1 MDVAQVVRE
10 LGGVARSGALGP
22 AVPRPDLRRA
32 LDAGSVVRLAH
43 GLYGLPETTSH
54 RADALGLDAALA
66 LESAALAHGWGV
78 KIPPKRAQVVVGR
91 ARKVTAQ
98 RRQGVDL
105 RWGEVS
111 RAELDA
117 GVTTK
122 VRTAV
127 DCARLLPFDAALA
140 VVDSALRDGVPR
152 TDLLLACERAPRT
165 GRSRAFGVIELGTSL
180 SANPF
185 ESVLRAVVH
194 AMPGADFEPQV
205 WIGSIG
211 RTDLADRRNRVV
223 LEADSF
229 EFHSQPGPFA
239 DDMVRYNAFVA
250 EGWRVLRFAWKH
262 VMFEQDAVRVT
273 VAAVLRP
280 SRPAVRSCPSCVP
293 A

>member
-1 MDVAQVVRE
+1 MDVAHVVRE
-10 LGGVARSGALGP
+10 LGGVARSGVLAA
-22 AVPRPDLRRA
+22 AVPRPALRRA

-43 GLYGLPETTSH
+43 GLYGLPEVNSH

-78 KIPPKRAQVVVGR
+78 KIPPTRAQVVVQRGR
-91 ARKVTAQ
+91 KMTAR
-98 RRQGVDL
+98 RRRDVDL

-117 GVTTK
+117 GVTSK

-127 DCARLLPFDAALA
+127 DCARVLPFDAALA
-140 VVDSALRDGVPR
+140 VVDSALRDGVSR
-152 TDLLLACERAPRT
+152 TDLLLACDRAPRT
-165 GRSRAFGVIELGTSL
+165 GRSRAFRVIELGTRL
-180 SANPF
+180 AANPF

-194 AMPGADFEPQV
+194 TVPGADFEPQV

-211 RTDLADRRNRVV
+211 RTDLADRGHRVV

-229 EFHSQPGPFA
+229 EFHCQPGPFA

-250 EGWRVLRFAWKH
+250 EGWLVLRFAWKH
-262 VMFEQDAVRVT
+262 VMFEQDAIRAT
-273 VAAVLRP
+273 VAAVLGP
-280 SRPAVRSCPSCVP
+280 SRPAVRPCPRCTR